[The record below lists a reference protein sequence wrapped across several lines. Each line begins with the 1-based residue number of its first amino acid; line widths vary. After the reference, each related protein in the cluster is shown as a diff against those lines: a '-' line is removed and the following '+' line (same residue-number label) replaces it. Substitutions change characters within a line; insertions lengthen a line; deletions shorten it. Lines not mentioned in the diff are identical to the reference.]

1 MSDDE
6 LSTKFLSQAR
16 GVLPDAKAKELL
28 AASWNVATLENVA
41 SLLSLG
47 TLA

>member
-16 GVLPDAKAKELL
+16 GVLPDDKAKKLLDASWSVRKLSNVAELL
-28 AASWNVATLENVA
+28 ELGAA
-41 SLLSLG
+41 
-47 TLA
+47 